1 MSTERTVSSVFFYP
15 KISSVQKKF
24 LSLHDNLDKVRKREK
39 DDMLKQ
45 INQQL
50 LNLAFSGLQIG
61 IAVFDKA
68 GNKTASNDVYDE
80 LQKEYQQESSI
91 VKLAVKEG
99 TPQKEIRTMDDG
111 TCLEEIVVPVINEA
125 GETDGFICHLN
136 DVTERETMIEALRM
150 AKEEVTED
158 IRLEEI
164 FINNLNHEIRT
175 PLNAIIGFND
185 ILNGVAGH
193 HMDETEKMM
202 MKQHIH
208 KNADRLIRLI
218 NDILDLSKMEKGTLT
233 VHKTVV
239 RLMEVCCRARDA
251 VKGELQQGVKLLH
264 EYPVALQDTR
274 IYTDEKRLEQLLR
287 NILSNACR
295 HTAAGSITLKVSLF
309 NDELDGEQMLR
320 IRVDDTGS
328 GIPMEKRDELFKPFK
343 KLHDSTQ
350 GLGMGLAICKQIAKM
365 LDGHIYLDHSYTE
378 GSSFVFE
385 MPFEAIKDN
394 I

>member
-1 MSTERTVSSVFFYP
+1 
-15 KISSVQKKF
+15 
-24 LSLHDNLDKVRKREK
+24 
-39 DDMLKQ
+39 MLRQ

-61 IAVFDKA
+61 IAVFDKE
-68 GNKTASNDVYDE
+68 GNKTASNDVYE
-80 LQKEYQQESSI
+80 GLQSEYQQDNSI
-91 VKLAVKEG
+91 IDLAVKQG
-99 TPQKEIRTMDDG
+99 APQKEIRTMDDG
-111 TCLEEIVVPVINEA
+111 TCLEEIVVPVICET
-125 GETDGFICHLN
+125 GETEGFICHLS

-150 AKEEVTED
+150 AREEVTED
-158 IRLEEI
+158 VRLEDI

-193 HMDETEKMM
+193 HMDESEKML

-239 RLMEVCCRARDA
+239 SLMEVCCRARDA
-251 VKGELQQGVKLLH
+251 VKADLQPGVKLQH
-264 EYPVALQDTR
+264 EYPIALQETR

-287 NILSNACR
+287 NFLSNACR
-295 HTAAGSITLKVSLF
+295 HTVAGFITLKVSLF

-328 GIPMEKRDELFKPFK
+328 GIPVEKRGELFKPFK

-365 LDGHIYLDHSYTE
+365 LDGHIYLDHNYTE

-385 MPFEAIKDN
+385 MPFEEIKDS